1 MFSYLHKILYIL
13 SGTKKKLI
21 FLVGIFILSSLLEAI
36 GIGLIAPFL
45 KIAANPELIHK
56 IPLLNSIYLSLK
68 LETSNQFIP
77 IMGLL
82 MIAVFSIKSTLYFL
96 GKAYTVNFSFN
107 QKKRLISRLMNG
119 YLKVPYTFHLSR
131 NSATIIKNTV
141 METNQFTQYCLL
153 PSLNATA
160 SLIVLVV
167 LLLLLAKTKLLL
179 LAMTLG
185 ILLPTFILFNKLGK
199 KFRRWGEIKSKS
211 QKEMIRILNHGMGGI
226 KETRIIGCESYF
238 EQQMEDEASK
248 FAKAATLFQSLQL
261 LPKVV
266 IENTLI
272 ILLVLFISISQIYL
286 KDSVQELTAVLG
298 VFAIASVRLISSATV
313 VIQSL
318 GHMRNTSYILNMLY
332 FDLKEIEKEKA
343 NDLKTKRYFGTRT
356 NSKIV
361 SNGKSQLIDFNKI
374 VELKDV
380 TYKYPGIEEPAIQKV
395 SLKIEKGQSVALIGK
410 SGAGKTTLADII
422 LGLLEP
428 QSGDILVDGVSIYT
442 NLRSWQNSIGYI
454 PQSIFLIDDTIERN
468 IAFGV
473 PDKKIDKARLRN
485 AIEAAQLTELIEQ
498 LPDKIKTE
506 VGERGIRL
514 SGGQR
519 QRIGIA
525 RSLYHE
531 REILVLDEATSA
543 LDNETESLVSEAIRN
558 LVGAKTLI
566 IIAHRLST
574 VEHCDRV
581 YLLEKGHLVRSGSY
595 QEVVEQNNYSK
606 NSLL

>member
-1 MFSYLHKILYIL
+1 MFSYLQKILYIL
-13 SGTKKKLI
+13 SGTRKKLI
-21 FLVGIFILSSLLEAI
+21 FLVSIFIFSSLLEAL

-45 KIAANPELIHK
+45 KIAANPELIYK

-68 LETSNQFIP
+68 LKTSNQFIP

-82 MIAVFSIKSTLYFL
+82 MVAVFSLKSTLYFF

-119 YLKVPYTFHLSR
+119 YLKVPYTFHLSK

-153 PSLNATA
+153 PSLNAIA

-211 QKEMIRILNHGMGGI
+211 QKEMIRILNHGLGGI

-238 EQQMEDEASK
+238 EQQMEEEASK

-272 ILLVLFISISQIYL
+272 ILLVIFISISQIYL

-298 VFAIASVRLISSATV
+298 VFAIASVRLISSATL

-343 NDLKTKRYFGTRT
+343 NNLKTQRSFDTKI
-356 NSKIV
+356 NSKIA
-361 SNGKSQLIDFNKI
+361 SNGKSQLINFKNI
-374 VELKDV
+374 VQLNDV
-380 TYKYPGIEEPAIQKV
+380 TYKYPGIEEPAIQNI
-395 SLKIEKGQSVALIGK
+395 SLTIKKGQSVALIGK

-428 QSGDILVDGVSIYT
+428 QSGDILVDGISIYT

-454 PQSIFLIDDTIERN
+454 PQSIFLIDDTIEKN

-473 PDKKIDKARLRN
+473 PDKMIDKMRLRK

-498 LPDKIKTE
+498 LPNGLKTE

-543 LDNETESLVSEAIRN
+543 LDNETESLVSEAIRD
-558 LVGAKTLI
+558 LAGAKTLI

-581 YLLEKGHLVRSGSY
+581 YLLEKGQVIKSGSY
-595 QEVVEQNNYSK
+595 QDVVGNQLY
-606 NSLL
+606 

>member
-13 SGTKKKLI
+13 SGTRKKLI
-21 FLVGIFILSSLLEAI
+21 FLVCIFVFSSLLEAL

-45 KIAANPELIHK
+45 KIAANPELIYK
-56 IPLLNSIYLSLK
+56 IPLLKLIYLSLK
-68 LETSNQFIP
+68 LENSNQFIP
-77 IMGLL
+77 IMGVL
-82 MIAVFSIKSTLYFL
+82 MIAVFSIKSTLYFF

-141 METNQFTQYCLL
+141 IETNQFTQYCLL

-179 LAMTLG
+179 LGMTLG

-211 QKEMIRILNHGMGGI
+211 QKEMIRILNHGLGGI

-298 VFAIASVRLISSATV
+298 VFAIASVRLISSATL

-442 NLRSWQNSIGYI
+442 NLRSWQNFIGYI

-473 PDKKIDKARLRN
+473 PDKTIDKTKLKN

-498 LPDKIKTE
+498 LPNGLKTE

-558 LVGAKTLI
+558 LAGTKTLI

-574 VEHCDRV
+574 VEHCDLV
-581 YLLEKGHLVRSGSY
+581 YLLEKGRVVRSGNY
-595 QEVVEQNNYSK
+595 QEVVIGK
-606 NSLL
+606 

>member
-1 MFSYLHKILYIL
+1 MFPYLHKILYIL

-77 IMGLL
+77 IIGLL
-82 MIAVFSIKSTLYFL
+82 MIVIFSIKSTLNFL

-119 YLKVPYTFHLSR
+119 YLKAPYTFHLSR

-167 LLLLLAKTKLLL
+167 LLLLLAQTKLLL

-211 QKEMIRILNHGMGGI
+211 QKEMIRILNHGLGGI
-226 KETRIIGCESYF
+226 KETRIIGCEQYF
-238 EQQMEDEASK
+238 KQQMEDEASK

-266 IENTLI
+266 IENTLMS
-272 ILLVLFISISQIYL
+272 LLVIFISISQIYL

-298 VFAIASVRLISSATV
+298 VFAIASVRLISSASLF
-313 VIQSL
+313 IQSI
-318 GHMRNTSYILNMLY
+318 GYMRNTSYIVNMLY
-332 FDLKEIEKEKA
+332 FDLKEIEIKA
-343 NDLKTKRYFGTRT
+343 IKNQNIDSILTKNVSKK
-356 NSKIV
+356 NSYSQSI
-361 SNGKSQLIDFNKI
+361 SQLLTFANI
-374 VELKDV
+374 VELNNI
-380 TYKYPGIEEPAIQKV
+380 TYKYPGIEEPAIKNI
-395 SLKIEKGQSVALIGK
+395 SLTIKKGQSVALIGK
-410 SGAGKTTLADII
+410 SGAGKTTLADVI

-428 QSGDILVDGVSIYT
+428 ENGDILVDGVSIYT
-442 NLRSWQNSIGYI
+442 NLRSWQNLIGYI

-473 PDKKIDKARLRN
+473 PDRMIDKTKLRK

-498 LPDKIKTE
+498 LPDGIKTE

-543 LDNETESLVSEAIRN
+543 LDNETESLVSEAIRD
-558 LVGAKTLI
+558 LAGTKTLI

-574 VEHCDRV
+574 VEHCDCV
-581 YLLEKGHLVRSGSY
+581 YIMEKGRFVKFGSY
-595 QEVVEQNNYSK
+595 QEVVGKQ
-606 NSLL
+606 LT